1 MDDSK
6 GTDQTLILVMG
17 LTGAGK
23 TYFINK
29 LTGQNLNEGHALRSC
44 KIAHE
49 EFKKPADN
57 RKGTERCQIV
67 ETSFGNTDF
76 VIMDC
81 PGFDDTTRSD
91 TEILK
96 EIAEQL
102 SAVRLLGYNLKG
114 IIYLHR
120 ITDNRMQGSAN
131 KNLDLFRKL
140 VGEDALSNVVLAT
153 TMWGNVTDIEKANV
167 RDSELREEYWGDMRR
182 KGSMTTRFDG
192 TMASAQGIVSQLL
205 GKKPVVLKMQLQLV
219 DQKMSLNQTAAGASM
234 EPRIYDEEA
243 QYRNR
248 VEELESELQFERN
261 SNKRL
266 EMKRSQKRNSAGL
279 QKRAKDKELM
289 KSKPGEEVE
298 TKMNNFK
305 HGSKNVALYCVQ
317 GIAALCTIGFGIA
330 GLVLGGN
337 F

>member
-1 MDDSK
+1 MHNSERI
-6 GTDQTLILVMG
+6 DQTLILVMG

-23 TYFINK
+23 TYFINR

-44 KIAHE
+44 KFTPE
-49 EFKKPADN
+49 EFDKRADN
-57 RKGTERCQIV
+57 QEGTERCQIV
-67 ETSFGNTDF
+67 ETSFGNTNF

-81 PGFDDTTRSD
+81 PGFDDTIRSD

-102 SAVRLLGYNLKG
+102 SAVRLLGYNLRG

-131 KNLDLFRKL
+131 KNLDLFKKL

-153 TMWGNVTDIEKANV
+153 TMWGNVNDMGKANV

-182 KGSMTTRFDG
+182 KGSTTTRFDG
-192 TMASAQGIVSQLL
+192 TRASAQGIVSQLL
-205 GKKPVVLKMQLQLV
+205 GKKSVVLKMQEQLV
-219 DQKMSLNQTAAGASM
+219 DQKMALNRTAAGASI
-234 EPRIYDEEA
+234 EPGIYDEEA

-248 VEELESELQFERN
+248 VKELESELQFERN
-261 SNKRL
+261 SNRRL
-266 EMKRSQKRNSAGL
+266 EMKRSQKKNSARL
-279 QKRAKDKELM
+279 QKRVEDKELM

-298 TKMNNFK
+298 AKLNKFK
-305 HGSKNVALYCVQ
+305 NGSKNVALYSIQ
-317 GIAALCTIGFGIA
+317 AIAALCSISFGIV
-330 GLVLGGN
+330 GLVLGGD